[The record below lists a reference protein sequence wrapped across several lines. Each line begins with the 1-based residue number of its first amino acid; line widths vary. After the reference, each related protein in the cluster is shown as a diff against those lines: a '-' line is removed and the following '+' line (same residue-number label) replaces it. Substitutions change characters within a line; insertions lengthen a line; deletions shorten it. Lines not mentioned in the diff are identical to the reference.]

1 MKFFLKT
8 TGCRANQW
16 DSYVI
21 SNLLI
26 DKGHTQSQLDNADV
40 CIINACA
47 LTENAERDI
56 KRFINQCRTKNPE
69 TRIIIAGCHGQVY
82 PEKSYGADLIMGNRE
97 KFDLPDYIQ
106 AIGIVRGEN
115 NTLFLEE
122 ANIKG
127 VQAGKTRFFL
137 KIQDGCDRFCTYCVV
152 PFARGRPRSRPV
164 AEVLEAVRIL
174 KEKGI
179 KEVVLT
185 GIELSAYQ
193 DGERGIDLKGLLM
206 LLEGSETPDRIR
218 LSSIDPLYIDDEFM
232 DILRDSKKIARSI
245 HISVQSFSDKVLR
258 LMARHYTRDYLLD
271 MIDRLIKK
279 VDGIGIGIDIIA
291 GFPSEDEEDFM
302 DTLRAIDS
310 TGIYYTHIFSYSP
323 RQGTEAARM
332 PLQIPSKI
340 KKDRVARLKDMD
352 RKKRLAFYE
361 RFIGKKA
368 VIIPEAKIY
377 KGNLIRGYTDNFI
390 PVYMPYKKTLENRL
404 IEVKI
409 KAIKDGLLMAEE
421 I

>member
-1 MKFFLKT
+1 
-8 TGCRANQW
+8 
-16 DSYVI
+16 
-21 SNLLI
+21 
-26 DKGHTQSQLDNADV
+26 
-40 CIINACA
+40 
-47 LTENAERDI
+47 
-56 KRFINQCRTKNPE
+56 
-69 TRIIIAGCHGQVY
+69 
-82 PEKSYGADLIMGNRE
+82 
-97 KFDLPDYIQ
+97 
-106 AIGIVRGEN
+106 
-115 NTLFLEE
+115 
-122 ANIKG
+122 
-127 VQAGKTRFFL
+127 
-137 KIQDGCDRFCTYCVV
+137 
-152 PFARGRPRSRPV
+152 
-164 AEVLEAVRIL
+164 
-174 KEKGI
+174 KGI